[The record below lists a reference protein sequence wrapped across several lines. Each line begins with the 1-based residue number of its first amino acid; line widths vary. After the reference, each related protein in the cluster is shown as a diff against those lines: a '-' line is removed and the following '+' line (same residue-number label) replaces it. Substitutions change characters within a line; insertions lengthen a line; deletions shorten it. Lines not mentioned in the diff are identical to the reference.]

1 MIYIIDNGGSYS
13 DHQIHFVESNLS
25 LDDMRAIVGWVEYNE
40 DACIVSVAERLT
52 WYEGGARS
60 FAGYCQM
67 ARPVIDV
74 RVFIGTEVRS
84 LTSCPCND
92 RQPPSPEVWRRAV
105 AEIDASKG
113 WAKSW
118 NRVFAMP
125 KQYPAQA
132 RAAVLAAVAAL
143 EEGYV

>member
-1 MIYIIDNGGSYS
+1 MIYIIDNGEDCSG
-13 DHQIHFVESNLS
+13 HQIHFVESNLS
-25 LDDMRAIVGWVEYNE
+25 AGDMRAIVGWVEYNE

-67 ARPVIDV
+67 ARPVLAG
-74 RVFIGTEVRS
+74 RVYTGAEARS
-84 LTSCPCND
+84 LTSCPSEE

-105 AEIDASKG
+105 AEIDAAKG

-118 NRVFAMP
+118 GRVFRMP

-143 EEGYV
+143 EA